1 MEPLSAQPSMAAV
14 SATEPGTVFVLK
26 SLLYPVSTSLTLA
39 LSLILWA
46 QPLRGPY
53 VLIGVI
59 AFVGTSDLLDGLAWE
74 LPQGATWRRSL
85 TKILPRWLLLAG
97 FIWAVAH
104 LCGLMP
110 SLHAGTLVTWAVAT
124 PLALS
129 FMHASAHRLLM
140 RTGTHQLKPRTAV
153 IVGATAHGLR
163 LERALHDHELY
174 RIKVAGF
181 FEDRAPQRL
190 PQKPG
195 RMLGPLA
202 ELRDYVARHRID
214 LVYITL
220 PMTRQRRIVELLN
233 SLQDSTASIYFVPDL
248 SICELVQPRFDSL
261 NGIPVVAVC
270 ESPFYGLRG
279 AAKRCTD
286 ILIAALAIAAAAP
299 ALIAIALGV
308 KFSSPGPVI
317 FKQKRYGLDGQEI
330 IVYKFRSLSVTE
342 DGVGTYT
349 QVRRDDAR
357 VTRFGAFIRATSL
370 DELPQLFNV
379 LEGSMSI
386 VGPRPHAI
394 AVNEQYRRLIPGYM
408 VRHKVK
414 PGITG
419 WAQVN
424 GYRGGDDITSMTK
437 RIEFDLDY
445 LRHWSLSLDL
455 LIILRTVAIVWN
467 DRHAY

>member
-1 MEPLSAQPSMAAV
+1 MEQLSTQTRMAAV
-14 SATEPGTVFVLK
+14 SASEPGTIFVLK
-26 SLLYPVSTSLTLA
+26 SLLYPVSTVFTLLA
-39 LSLILWA
+39 CLLLFS

-59 AFVGTSDLLDGLAWE
+59 AFVGTADMLDGMSW
-74 LPQGATWRRSL
+74 QMSHSGAWRRSL
-85 TKILPRWLLLAG
+85 ATVLPRWALLLA
-97 FIWAVAH
+97 FILAIVH
-104 LCGLMP
+104 LCGLTP
-110 SLHAGTLVTWAVAT
+110 KLHAGILFTWGLVT
-124 PLALS
+124 PLVLS
-129 FMHASAHRLLM
+129 FVHSSAERVLV
-140 RTGTHQLKPRTAV
+140 RTGSYQLKPRTAV
-153 IVGATAHGLR
+153 IVGATEHGLR
-163 LERALHDHELY
+163 LERSLKTHELY
-174 RIKVAGF
+174 RIQVAGF
-181 FEDRAPQRL
+181 FDDRAPE
-190 PQKPG
+190 
-195 RMLGPLA
+195 RMAQGATRALGKLS
-202 ELRDYVARHRID
+202 ELRDYVACHRIE

-248 SICELVQPRFDSL
+248 SICDLVQPRFDLL

-286 ILIAALAIAAAAP
+286 IAIAGLAIAFAAP
-299 ALIAIALGV
+299 VLIAVAIGV
-308 KFSSPGPVI
+308 KLSSPGPMV
-317 FKQKRYGLDGQEI
+317 FKQKRYGLDGEEI
-330 IVYKFRSLSVTE
+330 IVYKFRSMSVTE

-349 QVRRDDAR
+349 QVSRDDAR

-379 LEGSMSI
+379 LEGTMSI

-394 AVNEQYRRLIPGYM
+394 AVNEQYRRLIPSYM

-424 GYRGGDDITSMTK
+424 GYRGGDDIVSMTK
-437 RIEFDLDY
+437 RIEFDLEY
-445 LRHWSLSLDL
+445 LRHWSLKLDF
-455 LIILRTVAIVWN
+455 LIMLKTALIVWK